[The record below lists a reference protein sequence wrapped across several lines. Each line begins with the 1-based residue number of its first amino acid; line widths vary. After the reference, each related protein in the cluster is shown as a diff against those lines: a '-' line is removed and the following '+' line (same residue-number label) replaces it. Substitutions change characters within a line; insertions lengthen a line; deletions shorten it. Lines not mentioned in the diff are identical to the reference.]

1 MTVELDYTSPN
12 VKYSFDLN
20 QSPLVKYDQH
30 NLINVL
36 GKKQLNSLDQVSLLD
51 IYLSKSKVVEPHY
64 HQNLAELVY
73 CIAGSLCCIHVEP
86 FYQKAV
92 HLHHYPWA
100 GSQCATRLVALRS
113 RLAGQ
118 NPFVSHF

>member
-64 HQNLAELVY
+64 HQNAAELVY
-73 CIAGSLCCIHVEP
+73 CIDGSA
-86 FYQKAV
+86 AV
-92 HLHHYPWA
+92 
-100 GSQCATRLVALRS
+100 SM
-113 RLAGQ
+113 
-118 NPFVSHF
+118 

>member
-12 VKYSFDLN
+12 VKFSYDLN
-20 QSPLVKYDQH
+20 QSPLVKFDQH

-64 HQNLAELVY
+64 HQNAAELVY
-73 CIAGSLCCIHVEP
+73 CIAGSA
-86 FYQKAV
+86 AV
-92 HLHHYPWA
+92 SML
-100 GSQCATRLVALRS
+100 
-113 RLAGQ
+113 
-118 NPFVSHF
+118 NPFTKNCTPTPSHLDRWQTCLKAGGTMKSLSKTELIC

>member
-12 VKYSFDLN
+12 VKYSYDLN

-64 HQNLAELVY
+64 HQNAKRT
-73 CIAGSLCCIHVEP
+73 S
-86 FYQKAV
+86 
-92 HLHHYPWA
+92 
-100 GSQCATRLVALRS
+100 RLVALRS
-113 RLAGQ
+113 CPSRQ
-118 NPFVSHF
+118 NSFVSHF